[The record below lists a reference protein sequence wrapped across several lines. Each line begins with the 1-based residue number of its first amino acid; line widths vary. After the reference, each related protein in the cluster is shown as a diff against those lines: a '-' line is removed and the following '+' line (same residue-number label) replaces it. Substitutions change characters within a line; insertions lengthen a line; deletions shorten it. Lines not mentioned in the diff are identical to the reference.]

1 MQINNKLK
9 SFIRTSMDNS
19 GNTYFEPTTTDDL
32 LEVKQIEQL
41 GNNFSIENGKV
52 KCLKNGYIQASAKV
66 HIQEINSTGV
76 KWFELYK
83 NNNAIIQIPT
93 YMSNRGTLVIPAITF
108 SVNAGDL
115 ISIHIGAK
123 GDRIRKNL
131 QYTSLDIQYL

>member
-9 SFIRTSMDNS
+9 SFIRTSMANS
-19 GNTYFEPTTTDDL
+19 GNDFFEPTTTDDL
-32 LEVKQIEQL
+32 LEVIQIEQL

-66 HIQEINSTGV
+66 HIQAINSTGV

-83 NNNAIIQIPT
+83 NNNAIAQIPT

-123 GDRIRKNL
+123 GDKIRKNL